1 MGGRAPPCAYKL
13 IGIIM
18 QDENKPEKE
27 VEIETVSVDTAKNSA
42 TAPATDAPADI
53 APDATTDAPDDEQ
66 NNVAAELDALKVEFN
81 ELNDKYLRSV
91 AELEN
96 TRRRAALD
104 AESRARNRAMNVAK
118 EFLPVMDAI
127 VAAQKHAPDDAGI
140 QSMARAMESAFAQ
153 IGIVKIDSVGQVL
166 NPQFH
171 NAIQVV
177 DAPADSNPKPAPNTI
192 MTEMQAGYMYGDS
205 VLRTAMVVVCK

>member
-1 MGGRAPPCAYKL
+1 
-13 IGIIM
+13 M
-18 QDENKPEKE
+18 QDEHKPEKE
-27 VEIETVSVDTAKNSA
+27 VAIETVSVDTVPNN
-42 TAPATDAPADI
+42 APEDNAPAD
-53 APDATTDAPDDEQ
+53 ATPDATTAEQ
-66 NNVAAELDALKVEFN
+66 DTATAELDALKAEFN

-96 TRRRAALD
+96 TRRRATLD

-127 VAAQKHAPDDAGI
+127 VAAQKHAPDDTGI

-177 DAPADSNPKPAPNTI
+177 PAPANANPAPAPNTI
-192 MTEMQAGYMYGDS
+192 VSEMQAGYMFGDN

>member
-1 MGGRAPPCAYKL
+1 
-13 IGIIM
+13 M

-27 VEIETVSVDTAKNSA
+27 VEIETVSVDTAKNST

-53 APDATTDAPDDEQ
+53 TPDAANDDEQ
-66 NNVAAELDALKVEFN
+66 NNAAAELDALKAEFN

-177 DAPADSNPKPAPNTI
+177 PAPADANPAPAPNTI
-192 MTEMQAGYMYGDS
+192 VSEMQAGYMFGDS

>member
-1 MGGRAPPCAYKL
+1 MHSALWNKR

-18 QDENKPEKE
+18 QEEHKPEKE
-27 VEIETVSVDTAKNSA
+27 VEIETVSVDT
-42 TAPATDAPADI
+42 P
-53 APDATTDAPDDEQ
+53 APDMQQPDNTHDDA
-66 NNVAAELDALKVEFN
+66 VAELDALKVEFN

-96 TRRRAALD
+96 TRRRATLD
-104 AESRARNRAMNVAK
+104 AESRARNRAMSVAK

-127 VAAQKHAPDDAGI
+127 VAAQNIAPDDAGI
-140 QSMARAMESAFAQ
+140 QSMARAMESAFAK
-153 IGIVKIDSVGQVL
+153 IGIVKIESVGQIL

-177 DAPADSNPKPAPNTI
+177 DAPADSNPRPAPNTI

>member
-1 MGGRAPPCAYKL
+1 
-13 IGIIM
+13 M
-18 QDENKPEKE
+18 QEEHKPEKE
-27 VEIETVSVDTAKNSA
+27 VEIETVSVDT
-42 TAPATDAPADI
+42 P
-53 APDATTDAPDDEQ
+53 APDMQQPDNTHDDA
-66 NNVAAELDALKVEFN
+66 VAELDALKVEFN

-104 AESRARNRAMNVAK
+104 AESRARNRAMSVAK
-118 EFLPVMDAI
+118 EILPVMDAI
-127 VAAQKHAPDDAGI
+127 VAAQNISPDDAGI
-140 QSMARAMESAFAQ
+140 QSMARAMESAFAK
-153 IGIVKIDSVGQVL
+153 IGIVKIESVGQIL

>member
-1 MGGRAPPCAYKL
+1 MGGRAPPCVYKL

-91 AELEN
+91 A
-96 TRRRAALD
+96 
-104 AESRARNRAMNVAK
+104 
-118 EFLPVMDAI
+118 
-127 VAAQKHAPDDAGI
+127 
-140 QSMARAMESAFAQ
+140 
-153 IGIVKIDSVGQVL
+153 
-166 NPQFH
+166 
-171 NAIQVV
+171 
-177 DAPADSNPKPAPNTI
+177 
-192 MTEMQAGYMYGDS
+192 
-205 VLRTAMVVVCK
+205 

>member
-42 TAPATDAPADI
+42 TAPA
-53 APDATTDAPDDEQ
+53 TDAPDDEQ

-177 DAPADSNPKPAPNTI
+177 PAPADANPAPAPNTI
-192 MTEMQAGYMYGDS
+192 VSEMQAGYMFGDS

>member
-27 VEIETVSVDTAKNSA
+27 VEIETVSVDT
-42 TAPATDAPADI
+42 P
-53 APDATTDAPDDEQ
+53 APDMQQPDNTHDDA
-66 NNVAAELDALKVEFN
+66 AAELDALKVEFN

-177 DAPADSNPKPAPNTI
+177 PAPADANPAPAPNTI
-192 MTEMQAGYMYGDS
+192 VSEMQAGYMFGDS

>member
-27 VEIETVSVDTAKNSA
+27 VEIETVSVDTANSA
-42 TAPATDAPADI
+42 SAPATDAPAD
-53 APDATTDAPDDEQ
+53 ASPDATTDAPDDEQ

-177 DAPADSNPKPAPNTI
+177 PAPADANPAPAPNTI
-192 MTEMQAGYMYGDS
+192 VSEMQAGYMFGDS